1 MTAAVHL
8 PDSVWLDK
16 YKYDDAERLY
26 HEKVDGAPGSPLK
39 SRLVQEIAKA
49 REQIKTSLECVD
61 DVVASLSSS
70 TSSPKYTPVSASQL
84 DAFAKKLDE
93 LTRTVSKID
102 ARLSKLEKQCSG
114 QQGSRTT
121 SETRK
126 ASESRS
132 SVKEEVKEEE
142 DDDDVDLFGSES
154 EEDEEAA
161 KVKEQRLAEYAAKK
175 SNKPTVIAK
184 SNIILFVKP
193 WDDETDMK
201 EMERQVR
208 LIVSDGLVWGASKL
222 VPVGYGIN
230 KLQISCVVEDDK
242 VSVDWLTETIEEIE
256 ELVQSVD
263 IAAFNK
269 V

>member
-1 MTAAVHL
+1 MSTAVHI
-8 PDSVWLDK
+8 PDSVWMDK

-26 HEKVDGAPGSPLK
+26 HEQMNGAPGSPLK

-61 DVVASLSSS
+61 DVVASLSSK
-70 TSSPKYTPVSASQL
+70 TSPKYTPVSASQL
-84 DAFAKKLDE
+84 DVIAKKLDE

-102 ARLSKLEKQCSG
+102 ARLTKLEKQG
-114 QQGSRTT
+114 GATPASRTT

-126 ASESRS
+126 ASESKS
-132 SVKEEVKEEE
+132 IKEL

-154 EEDEEAA
+154 EEDEEAT

-201 EMERQVR
+201 EMEKQVR
-208 LIVSDGLVWGASKL
+208 VIACDGLVWGASKL

-230 KLQISCVVEDDK
+230 KLQISCVVEDEK
-242 VSVDWLTETIEEIE
+242 VSVDWLQETIEEIE